1 MREDIQNE
9 LKKRREAR
17 ALRERTFIMG
27 ATNISDEE
35 MNGGMKE
42 VNQDPVDW
50 AKKFFESNE
59 FKGMTAGKQKLKE
72 SEFPHSPAPEEY
84 AETVKEELREK
95 FEDLAN
101 LVGMQ
106 EAIEFVKTQL
116 F

>member
-35 MNGGMKE
+35 MNGGIKE
-42 VNQDPVDW
+42 NNQDPVDW

-59 FKGMTAGKQKLKE
+59 FKGLTAGKQKLKE
-72 SEFPHSPAPEEY
+72 YGPSNMDDAIHQA
-84 AETVKEELREK
+84 KEAIREAA
-95 FEDLAN
+95 EDLAN
-101 LVGMQ
+101 LIGVQ
-106 EAIEFVKTQL
+106 ETIEFLKQV

>member
-35 MNGGMKE
+35 MNGGIKE
-42 VNQDPVDW
+42 NNQDPVDW

-59 FKGMTAGKQKLKE
+59 FKGLTAGKQKLKE
-72 SEFPHSPAPEEY
+72 DYGPSNMDDSIQQAKD
-84 AETVKEELREK
+84 AIREAA
-95 FEDLAN
+95 EDLAN
-101 LVGMQ
+101 LIGVQ
-106 EAIEFVKTQL
+106 ETIAFLKQV